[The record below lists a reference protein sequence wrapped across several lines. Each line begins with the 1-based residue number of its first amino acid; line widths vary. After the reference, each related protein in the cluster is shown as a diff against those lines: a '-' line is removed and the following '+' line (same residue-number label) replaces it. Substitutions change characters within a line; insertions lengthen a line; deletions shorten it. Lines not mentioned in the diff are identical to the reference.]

1 MIKNH
6 RSRLVTWTKH
16 STSPLGS
23 VSAIP
28 ERQRQPAI
36 TSVPKKV
43 SSAGQPPATRRCLTQ
58 KASFSSLTRKRG
70 GLNWFN
76 MMLWF
81 HFMIWSN
88 KTDATHKSRMVAYMP
103 SLVPSIWVGF
113 GGSMT
118 SPYFTTLS
126 EMWHGPPIAAMRDD
140 WDLCAP
146 KETWDQTYMNMEENE
161 HI

>member
-58 KASFSSLTRKRG
+58 KASFELIQHDVLIS
-70 GLNWFN
+70 
-76 MMLWF
+76 F
-81 HFMIWSN
+81 H
-88 KTDATHKSRMVAYMP
+88 
-103 SLVPSIWVGF
+103 
-113 GGSMT
+113 
-118 SPYFTTLS
+118 
-126 EMWHGPPIAAMRDD
+126 
-140 WDLCAP
+140 DLI
-146 KETWDQTYMNMEENE
+146 K
-161 HI
+161 